1 MEKNGGSKE
10 DYMATDDCPKAARC
24 VAKLLICIGSVFIAI
39 CALTQVVGVNLGALV
54 FVAMAIIWP
63 ARAVLRCENWG
74 RIGYLMAGPFAVWM
88 SLQALRDAEFFQD
101 FLYLLMLITGIVY
114 LATLVVLTR
123 SRIKQSFLRQ
133 TTPAEKGSFGK
144 GFSVLLISFSGFLF
158 AWWWTNLSTVLHLI
172 SVADFQGILICLVG
186 ISIAIALGALGLRVW
201 WSRYWRMVSGF
212 ILLATGLVLLE
223 HALCYSAITALVYL
237 GGSES
242 AFGDTGLIIG
252 GRFLFAVFA
261 LAGGVIFVRVH
272 KQMAAGLNIH
282 LEKEE

>member
-1 MEKNGGSKE
+1 MT
-10 DYMATDDCPKAARC
+10 TDDCPKAARC
-24 VAKLLICIGSVFIAI
+24 VAKLLLCIGSVFIAI
-39 CALTQVVGVNLGALV
+39 CGLTQAVGVNLGALV
-54 FVAMAIIWP
+54 FVAMSIIWP

-74 RIGYLMAGPFAVWM
+74 RISYLMAGPFAVWM
-88 SLQALRDAEFFQD
+88 SLQALRNAEFFQD

-114 LATLVVLTR
+114 LVALVVLTR

-212 ILLATGLVLLE
+212 ILVATGLVLLE

-237 GGSES
+237 GGRES

-272 KQMAAGLNIH
+272 KQMAA
-282 LEKEE
+282 EPA